1 MRFVRR
7 ARIAERGILVQAAR
21 AGGEGIL
28 QEVHGETRVGRGR
41 SDARRRGGGGGIRR
55 DIAREHAG
63 RVSTASERRGGS
75 LAGRPRG
82 DEEGLDARPDQ
93 LVIGH
98 DAAAR
103 QNHGIDS
110 QLALQRERRLRRGGE
125 GRGGEDLLLGVHNYD
140 TTRAEVVSD

>member
-41 SDARRRGGGGGIRR
+41 SDARRRGRGGGAPVGGIRR
-55 DIAREHAG
+55 DMARELAG

-93 LVIGH
+93 LVLGH

-103 QNHGIDS
+103 PNHGIDS

-125 GRGGEDLLLGVHNYD
+125 R
-140 TTRAEVVSD
+140 R